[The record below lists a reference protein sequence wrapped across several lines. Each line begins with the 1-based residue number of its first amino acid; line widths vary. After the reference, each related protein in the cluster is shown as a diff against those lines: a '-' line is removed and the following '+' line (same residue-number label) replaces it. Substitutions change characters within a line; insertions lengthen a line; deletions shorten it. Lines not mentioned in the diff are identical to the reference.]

1 MGSVS
6 SHIAQFALAR
16 MLVAAIVISF
26 SGIALLLAFI
36 IGRRWKRSRYFSR
49 RDALACYFR
58 QHWPEF
64 VGGTLSTDMLKSDA
78 LACEVVETILLDAIE
93 VAKPYDLPAL
103 IDCLRRSGTLD
114 RRIREARSAQGWR
127 KQAALVVLGRTRAT
141 EAIPA
146 LTEGLDSSET
156 ETRIAA
162 VRGLGKV
169 AQPSAAAPILE
180 RFAAGHL
187 EVPWG
192 VLKNALLLCCRN
204 NAEVLTHYVRIA
216 SNERRELLARVLAEV
231 VDNASCD
238 ELLIMMADTS
248 AELRASA
255 ARGLGR
261 VSAEVALAPLCELA
275 RDREWF
281 VRLRA
286 VVALGRF
293 VEHGAVPALVRALT
307 DRNRMVRQRAAWALI
322 RSHRLVPDVIREVV
336 NAGDNYGIQAVVAEL
351 DMCGLYTSVIDR
363 LQTAAGDSDRL
374 ASALE
379 WARSQLSPKTASAPE
394 AKPEVCVA

>member
-1 MGSVS
+1 MGSIS
-6 SHIAQFALAR
+6 SVVAHFAPAR
-16 MLVAAIVISF
+16 MLFAAIVISF

-36 IGRRWKRSRYFSR
+36 IGRRWKRSRYFAR

-64 VGGTLSTDMLKSDA
+64 VGGTMPTEMLKSDP
-78 LACEVVETILLDAIE
+78 LAAEVLETILLDAIE

-114 RRIREARSAQGWR
+114 RRIREARATEGWQ
-127 KQAALVVLGRTRAT
+127 KQAALVVLGRTRAP

-146 LTEGLDSSET
+146 LAEALESSET

-169 AQPSAAAPILE
+169 AQPTAAAPILE
-180 RFAAGHL
+180 RFTAGQL
-187 EVPWG
+187 EVSWG
-192 VLKNALLLCCRN
+192 VLKNALLSCCRN
-204 NAEVLTHYVRIA
+204 HAEVLTHYVRIV
-216 SNERRELLARVLAEV
+216 SNDRRELLARVLAEV
-231 VDNASCD
+231 ADNASCD
-238 ELLIMMADTS
+238 ELLIMVTDTS
-248 AELRASA
+248 PELRASA

-261 VSAEVALAPLCELA
+261 VSADVALAPLCELA

-286 VVALGRF
+286 VVALGSF
-293 VEHGAVPALVRALT
+293 VEDGALLVLVRALT

-336 NAGDNYGIQAVVAEL
+336 DAGDNYGLQAVVAEL
-351 DMCGLYTSVIDR
+351 DVCGLYTMVIDR
-363 LQTAAGDSDRL
+363 LRGSAGDSGRL
-374 ASALE
+374 VSALE
-379 WARSQLSPKTASAPE
+379 WARSQLAPKSEPVAES
-394 AKPEVCVA
+394 KPEVCIA